1 MMDTLR
7 NALQT
12 VIGLVLAVASFAI
25 MATLGLAFVGI
36 VLVVGIGAAIALKLS
51 GGRHRP
57 AMARADARRHKSEPR
72 IWNDGRGTIIDQ

>member
-1 MMDTLR
+1 MDTLR

-12 VIGLVLAVASFAI
+12 IIGLTLAIASFAI
-25 MATLGLAFVGI
+25 MTALGLAFVGI

-51 GGRHRP
+51 GGRRRHV
-57 AMARADARRHKSEPR
+57 MARADGRHRKGGAR